1 MTETDRNWAAL
12 LSALLRRE
20 DLTAKDT
27 EWAMDEVM
35 RGAVPPARLAAF
47 LVALRAK
54 GETVAE
60 VDGLLQAMYAHAV
73 PVPVAGPTLD
83 IVGTGG
89 DGARTVNISTMAAI
103 VVAGAGIRVVKHG
116 NRSVSSSSGS
126 ADVLERLGVPLRLS
140 AAEVATLVDQ
150 VGIGF
155 CFAPVFHPAMRHA
168 AAVRREL
175 GVPTVFN
182 LLGPL
187 SNPARPSAH
196 AIGVADLRA
205 APLVAGVMAHAGG
218 SALVFR
224 GDDGLDELT
233 VTTTSRV
240 WVVRDLAVREE
251 VFDPREI
258 GIGYSPLAALR
269 TCGPEDSAR
278 VAGEVLAGVT
288 GPVRDAVLLA
298 AAAGIAAAR
307 PTDEPVTARLA
318 AGVRL
323 AAESIDSGA
332 ARRLLDRWREVGGAL
347 VGGGTRDPGDAG
359 AVGAR
364 PTGGPDRVRP
374 AGDGHVDTAGSSA
387 GRGAVAG

>member
-1 MTETDRNWAAL
+1 MTETDRRWAVL

-20 DLTAKDT
+20 DLTATDT

-35 RGAVPPARLAAF
+35 RGAVGPARLAAF

-54 GETVAE
+54 GETAAE
-60 VDGLLQAMYAHAV
+60 VEGLLRAMYAHAV
-73 PVPVAGPTLD
+73 PVTVAGPTVD

-89 DGARTVNISTMAAI
+89 DGAQTVNISTMASI
-103 VVAGAGIRVVKHG
+103 VVAGAGLRVVKHG

-126 ADVLERLGVPLRLS
+126 ADVLEHLGVPLPLS
-140 AAEVATLVDQ
+140 AADVATLVDQ

-168 AAVRREL
+168 APVRREL

-196 AIGVADLRA
+196 AVGVADVRA
-205 APLVAGVMAHAGG
+205 APLVARVLAGG
-218 SALVFR
+218 GASALVFR

-240 WVVRDLAVREE
+240 WSVQDRTVREE

-269 TCGPEDSAR
+269 TTGPQDSAR
-278 VAGEVLAGVT
+278 VVGEVLAGAA

-307 PTDEPVTARLA
+307 PTDESVTARLA
-318 AGVRL
+318 TGVRL
-323 AAESIDSGA
+323 AAEAIDSGA

-347 VGGGTRDPGDAG
+347 ARSAVRAPDGT
-359 AVGAR
+359 
-364 PTGGPDRVRP
+364 
-374 AGDGHVDTAGSSA
+374 
-387 GRGAVAG
+387 VAAL